1 MSGTNILSII
11 GIAVILYLIGRK
23 EFDHHFPRTI
33 YDYGAGSRPAIV
45 EGFSIKVASAVRSC
59 WNEIA

>member
-1 MSGTNILSII
+1 MQRDASND
-11 GIAVILYLIGRK
+11 GRNLGRE

-33 YDYGAGSRPAIV
+33 YDDGAGSRPAIV
-45 EGFSIKVASAVRSC
+45 EGSSIKVASAVRSC

>member
-1 MSGTNILSII
+1 MERDASND
-11 GIAVILYLIGRK
+11 GRNLGRE

-33 YDYGAGSRPAIV
+33 YDDGAGSRPAIV
-45 EGFSIKVASAVRSC
+45 EGFSIKVASGVRSC